1 MAQPIYYPNP
11 PLAGRPPFATDEPDS
26 VYAQARQPQTWMRE
40 PQVDPNARSS
50 AYNHYDQYLDGNQSN
65 HNLNYN
71 EDDRQHNKHAA
82 LAAATQQQQSVP
94 LAAPRPGYP
103 APIAALNLSRP
114 SPTATPDGRQAANS
128 DMPHLPPGLRPSGGA
143 NGASRP
149 QPALLAIPPPAP
161 ISVPSTPHPL
171 PPTMTPIQPIFAR
184 PAKGSAPRDVK
195 WGAEPIIRGNSEE
208 TLLPKR
214 GEKGDDFWRR
224 FSMIAN
230 EENKKPSTQKK
241 SAWLRKTENGTSR
254 LSRWVWVIGFFLL
267 ACIGLGVGLG
277 WYLSHNK
284 PAHQLPKAFG
294 GSANET
300 LTAGTA
306 PATVAGGAKSA
317 SSLHVSPTHTVA
329 RRDAFPGPMP
339 TGSHMQLIHITHNF
353 GESHNTTNRHARRH
367 LSRMDP
373 H

>member
-50 AYNHYDQYLDGNQSN
+50 AYNQYVSTSTRLHAVADPAPLKKSYDQYLDGNQSN

-241 SAWLRKTENGTSR
+241 R
-254 LSRWVWVIGFFLL
+254 
-267 ACIGLGVGLG
+267 
-277 WYLSHNK
+277 
-284 PAHQLPKAFG
+284 
-294 GSANET
+294 
-300 LTAGTA
+300 
-306 PATVAGGAKSA
+306 
-317 SSLHVSPTHTVA
+317 
-329 RRDAFPGPMP
+329 
-339 TGSHMQLIHITHNF
+339 
-353 GESHNTTNRHARRH
+353 
-367 LSRMDP
+367 
-373 H
+373 